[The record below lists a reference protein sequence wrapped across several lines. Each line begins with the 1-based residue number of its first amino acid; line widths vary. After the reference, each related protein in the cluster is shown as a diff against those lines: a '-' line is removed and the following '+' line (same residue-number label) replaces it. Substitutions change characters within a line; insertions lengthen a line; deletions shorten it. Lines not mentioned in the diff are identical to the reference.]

1 MIKAQPER
9 LSSNLKYLKNF
20 ISNEGSDL
28 RKMRFVILNNCMNS
42 IIDINYTKFEGVS
55 EEEYNKLC
63 KMART
68 MPIK

>member
-1 MIKAQPER
+1 
-9 LSSNLKYLKNF
+9 
-20 ISNEGSDL
+20 
-28 RKMRFVILNNCMNS
+28 MRFVILNNCMNS